1 MLISR
6 SFLSLPYL
14 LKALSQVDNFPTR
27 WPMPSIFWFLWWW
40 SSNVPCQEW
49 SGCLSSGA
57 VHQVVLKNQ
66 ALLRFKPPIHS
77 FSDNIYKIHYVL
89 SCLGNPSLVLV
100 EHGYNAAYLPI
111 SLLSPNFR
119 TGSWPYPDS
128 VSLIMYLLKARV
140 WGGNGIAAGTYY
152 AF

>member
-1 MLISR
+1 MTSAIDILISVMMITV
-6 SFLSLPYL
+6 
-14 LKALSQVDNFPTR
+14 QCGN
-27 WPMPSIFWFLWWW
+27 
-40 SSNVPCQEW
+40 CQEW

-100 EHGYNAAYLPI
+100 EHGYNAAY
-111 SLLSPNFR
+111 
-119 TGSWPYPDS
+119 
-128 VSLIMYLLKARV
+128 
-140 WGGNGIAAGTYY
+140 
-152 AF
+152 